1 MTALGS
7 VYQQAKKSLEHAGI
21 DTPALDARL
30 IIQHHTGLTSADF
43 IGTSDHLLTTAQTE
57 SIRRDIARRV
67 AGEPVFRILG
77 EREFHGLPFKVTP
90 DTLDPRPDT
99 ETVVNLALQ
108 TLTLPSSLR
117 DAGSLPLPQGEGR
130 GEGVRILDLGT
141 GTGCIL
147 ISLLHEWPNATGVGI
162 DISPAAVKIAR
173 ENALRNGVETRA
185 EFRVGSWFE
194 PVKGDEKFDLIVSN
208 PPYIEESDIENLAV
222 EVRNHDPILALSGG
236 IDGLDAYKSIIP
248 NLKKHLF
255 PGGRVFLEMGFSQM
269 FHVKR
274 LVDES
279 NATLIREHLD
289 LAGISRVI
297 EITYGEN

>member
-7 VYQQAKKSLEHAGI
+7 VYQQAKKSLENAGI
-21 DTPALDARL
+21 DTPAFDARL
-30 IIQHHTGLTSADF
+30 IIQHHTGLTSSDF
-43 IGTSDHLLTTAQTE
+43 IGASDHLLTPAQTE
-57 SIRRDIARRV
+57 SIHRDIARRV

-99 ETVVNLALQ
+99 ETLVNAALGAV
-108 TLTLPSSLR
+108 PP
-117 DAGSLPLPQGEGR
+117 GKPL
-130 GEGVRILDLGT
+130 RILDLGT

-162 DISPAAVKIAR
+162 DISPGALNVAK
-173 ENALRNGVETRA
+173 ENAGRNGVETRA

-194 PVKGDEKFDLIVSN
+194 PLKGDEKFDLIVSN